1 MSLPITFI
9 FKSKKEVS
17 LSEVFALF
25 NWNSAGYISGIC
37 FSNSGLSMVKISSR
51 YREVSLNI
59 SSKKQWMCHKT
70 EFTNDIEIMKLLSL
84 VHIVYAN

>member
-25 NWNSAGYISGIC
+25 KSSAGYISEIC
-37 FSNSGLSMVKISSR
+37 FSNSGLSIVKISSR
-51 YREVSLNI
+51 YREVLLNI
-59 SSKKQWMCHKT
+59 SMSISITIRRAYEK
-70 EFTNDIEIMKLLSL
+70 F
-84 VHIVYAN
+84 